1 LGFLIS
7 TEGKDLKMIIKTE
20 LKSKGELTQYVTSIQ
35 SQKTVIL
42 ENISSKELEDLLRK
56 KTLKIDSKSRVL
68 IISG

>member
-1 LGFLIS
+1 
-7 TEGKDLKMIIKTE
+7 MIIKTE
-20 LKSKGELTQYVTSIQ
+20 LKTKGELTQYVTSIQ
-35 SQKTVIL
+35 PQKTVIL